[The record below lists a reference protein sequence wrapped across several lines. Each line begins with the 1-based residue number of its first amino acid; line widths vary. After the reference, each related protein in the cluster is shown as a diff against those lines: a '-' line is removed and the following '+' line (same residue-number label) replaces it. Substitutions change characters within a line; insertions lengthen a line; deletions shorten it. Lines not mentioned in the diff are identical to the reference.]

1 VNETDVKDLFASA
14 VAHPD
19 VDRIDTDAVLRGG
32 RRRRRIRTA
41 AVIGSVLA
49 VLALVGS
56 VAFVSRPRP
65 TPPVVADRS
74 TLTVTCSPDGIV
86 LSGEVVEAT
95 SAGVVITMSSTMPPG
110 SALNYRWPARDS
122 ALTTDAYR
130 PMTTT
135 PQTWTMTAPPGPL
148 TLSCAGLRHAVPF
161 GGAHTVTVSDPH
173 RYWSSATAAELG
185 CRAGFQLM
193 PAVPPGTGP
202 TPEAAVDDYLR
213 RNWHSALG
221 PDISTAQLPIGYPD
235 AVSQVWLVS
244 RQGVP
249 ATTLTVDRTETTYEA
264 HHNTNC
270 ALPAPSAS
278 TSG

>member
-1 VNETDVKDLFASA
+1 MNETDLKDLFASA

-32 RRRRRIRTA
+32 RRRRRVRTA
-41 AVIGSVLA
+41 AAVGSVLA

-56 VAFVSRPRP
+56 VAFVSRPHPQP
-65 TPPVVADRS
+65 TPAVVADRT
-74 TLTVTCSPDGIV
+74 TLIVTCSPDGIS
-86 LSGEVVEAT
+86 LSGDVVEAT

-122 ALTTDAYR
+122 ALKTDAYR
-130 PMTTT
+130 PMTTK
-135 PQTWTMTAPPGPL
+135 PETWTVTAPPGPL
-148 TLSCAGLRHAVPF
+148 TLSCSGLRGAVPF
-161 GGAHTVTVSDPH
+161 GGAHTVVVTDPH
-173 RYWSSATAAELG
+173 GYWSSATSADLG
-185 CRAGFQLM
+185 CPAGLQLM
-193 PAVPPGTGP
+193 PLVPPGTGS
-202 TPEAAVDDYLR
+202 TPEAAVDGYLR

-221 PDISTAQLPIGYPD
+221 HDITTAQLPIGYPD

-249 ATTLTVDRTETTYEA
+249 AMTLRVDRTGTIYEA
-264 HHNTNC
+264 HHDTNC
-270 ALPAPSAS
+270 SLSAS